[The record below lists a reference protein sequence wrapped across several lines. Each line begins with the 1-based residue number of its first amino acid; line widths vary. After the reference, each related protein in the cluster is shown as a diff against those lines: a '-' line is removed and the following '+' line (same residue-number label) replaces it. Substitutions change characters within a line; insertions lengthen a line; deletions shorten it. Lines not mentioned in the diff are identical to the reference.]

1 MSDSKI
7 YVIQN
12 KVMYQNIEL
21 LLLGSNSNC
30 KIKEFNKNNFIAV
43 FKFYCL
49 NRQYYGAIKNN
60 FKIYIR
66 KSSLRIKKL
75 IDFDDVFFKEI
86 IKL

>member
-12 KVMYQNIEL
+12 KIMYQDIEL

-30 KIKEFNKNNFIAV
+30 KIKEFNKNNFIVV
-43 FKFYCL
+43 FTFYCL
-49 NRQYYGAIKNN
+49 NRQYYGAIKND

-66 KSSLRIKKL
+66 KSPLRIKK
-75 IDFDDVFFKEI
+75 IDW
-86 IKL
+86 LR

>member
-30 KIKEFNKNNFIAV
+30 KIKEFNKNNFIEI

-49 NRQYYGAIKNN
+49 NRQYYGAIKND

-66 KSSLRIKKL
+66 KSPLRIKKL
-75 IDFDDVFFKEI
+75 IDCDDVFFKKI
-86 IKL
+86 INL

>member
-21 LLLGSNSNC
+21 LLLGNNSNC
-30 KIKEFNKNNFIAV
+30 KIKEFNKNNFIEI

-49 NRQYYGAIKNN
+49 NRQYYGAIKT
-60 FKIYIR
+60 Y
-66 KSSLRIKKL
+66 
-75 IDFDDVFFKEI
+75 
-86 IKL
+86 